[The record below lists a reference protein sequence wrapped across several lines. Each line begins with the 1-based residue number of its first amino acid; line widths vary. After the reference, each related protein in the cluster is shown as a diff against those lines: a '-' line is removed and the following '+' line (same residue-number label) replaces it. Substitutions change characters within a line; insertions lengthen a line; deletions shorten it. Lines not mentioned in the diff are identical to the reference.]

1 MGDDHC
7 SSKSKGSQR
16 HLEERGAAAVE
27 FALIVPLLLTVLMG
41 IIDFGIIYNGWIS
54 LRQGTR
60 EAARQGSVAN
70 FGTTASC
77 SLTFAG
83 GGSAP
88 STDLQKLMCL
98 AKSQIG
104 LDATATRTKVIVS
117 DYALQN
123 GGASWSVGNSL
134 IVCAQFPASSQTGFF
149 GPTLGGHYLRTK
161 TAIRIEQPASG
172 PETEGF
178 ETDQSGG
185 GWAWCSASSSS
196 P

>member
-1 MGDDHC
+1 MGVTPIEGKKR
-7 SSKSKGSQR
+7 SPSRLG
-16 HLEERGAAAVE
+16 ERGAAMVE
-27 FALIVPLLLTVLMG
+27 FALVIPLLVTVLLG

-70 FGTTASC
+70 FGMSASC
-77 SLTFAG
+77 TLTFAG

-98 AKSQIG
+98 AKNQIG
-104 LDATATRTKVIVS
+104 LDATATRIKVLVS

-123 GGASWSVGNSL
+123 GGASWSVGNGL
-134 IVCAQFPASSQTGFF
+134 IVCAQYPAGSQTGFF
-149 GPTLGGHYLRTK
+149 GSLLSGHYLRTK
-161 TAIRIEQPASG
+161 TAIRIEQPASS

-178 ETDQSGG
+178 EADQSGG
-185 GWAWCSASSSS
+185 GWSWCSASASS